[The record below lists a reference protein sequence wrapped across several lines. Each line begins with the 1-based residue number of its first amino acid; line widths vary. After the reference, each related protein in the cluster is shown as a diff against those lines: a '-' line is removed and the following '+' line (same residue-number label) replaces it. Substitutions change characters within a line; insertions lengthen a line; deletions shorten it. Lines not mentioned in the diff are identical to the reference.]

1 MNIQQIRQ
9 SLKLKWVNYYYKN
22 RSWLVK
28 VRVWGTYDGLRRPSS
43 SFILAT
49 LSVLEPQLEQLLP
62 FLIELNNDPD
72 EIVSALGLN
81 FNPEEHLHLIP
92 LDESEVA
99 SPSSNIFLQEK
110 LLHGKSLNPSV
121 AATEVES
128 KHQSV
133 TSFEVTTEI
142 LYGDRPLTSNDIAI
156 NEESQNHS
164 LPLGN
169 FNVSP
174 KIESESHT
182 VPSVAVTASL

>member
-99 SPSSNIFLQEK
+99 SPSSNIFYKRNYCMENL
-110 LLHGKSLNPSV
+110 
-121 AATEVES
+121 
-128 KHQSV
+128 
-133 TSFEVTTEI
+133 
-142 LYGDRPLTSNDIAI
+142 
-156 NEESQNHS
+156 
-164 LPLGN
+164 
-169 FNVSP
+169 
-174 KIESESHT
+174 
-182 VPSVAVTASL
+182 